1 MAISA
6 TSAANKTC
14 RDSASQDSVVR
25 ADLVLHIAGR
35 LDTKATRLRMA
46 TAGARTMHL
55 LTAMATASL
64 LTATAT
70 TSSLPTATVQLITTG
85 EDQLVA

>member
-1 MAISA
+1 LAISA
-6 TSAANKTC
+6 TLAPNKTC

-25 ADLVLHIAGR
+25 ADLVLQIAGR
-35 LDTKATRLRMA
+35 LDTKATRLSMA

-70 TSSLPTATVQLITTG
+70 TSSLPTATAQLITTG
-85 EDQLVA
+85 EDRLVA